1 MLEDRSFNTFLVVVF
16 VLTLVVVVTVYAIQT
31 LAG

>member
-1 MLEDRSFNTFLVVVF
+1 MSEDRFFNTYLVVVF
-16 VLTLVVVVTVYAIQT
+16 VLTLVVLVAVYAIQT